1 MGTVALEF
9 SARPKTRHRALVIG
23 TYVSPSAS
31 GFKAK
36 VHMWRAIERGKT
48 AACHDPSRSPDTV
61 GGDDFES
68 SLIS

>member
-9 SARPKTRHRALVIG
+9 SSKPKTRHRALVIG

-48 AACHDPSRSPDTV
+48 QPAMIHHALLIQLAATISSRH
-61 GGDDFES
+61 
-68 SLIS
+68 